1 MWMPSSPHGRIRG
14 RKIMIK
20 IVQDPNNLGFGVAAE
35 RMNAI
40 AEFPQRVK
48 DIRQAYENHQEYALV
63 VSQPV
68 VIQWLKNMSSRY
80 PQGTFIFET
89 VDARGVLAQRW
100 GLEIPASVSNEEI
113 LQAGLL
119 SLDLHPQPGF
129 RFEDTLLAHYYAPI
143 LTSKTFPFTQL
154 SSLLEAVDPQQWKAN
169 LGIPLLAR
177 TFHARLEEW
186 KSKARTSE
194 QRQLVEL
201 FAAAPS
207 ALRLQLMRFRV
218 LQRYP
223 ELGEALLGV
232 TFDLLRTL
240 KLQLEDLKVEES
252 KIPETIL
259 QVTYFLNNAQ
269 PENAEDL
276 AALLD
281 RMSGLLSVEFDT
293 IEKHLRGHPDW
304 ITPELMDQIEGK
316 FSALSRRYARKLAAL
331 RGLIRPPKPEMPDL
345 NWDVDAMLSWAT
357 ESYLPYQAWCNR
369 QEQFDPDLYVIGDHF
384 SEWLMQNWG
393 AIHANSKRMVFNILP
408 NKAVDLKRA
417 GGVNL
422 VLVIDNLGWAFSEML
437 RDLFQE
443 RGYFLAGAEPYL
455 AMLPSETEISKKC
468 LLAGAVGYQ
477 AIDDKT
483 YKGMIEKGWVPYFND
498 KAFRYISDIGSLSAI
513 ETIDAA
519 SYVVNYLAIDKALHK
534 SADEIGMSHQ
544 DHIHHLLEKL
554 VENTISFIEKHG
566 LQENIRIHVVSDHG
580 STRIPATVQNDLDP
594 AFFKTNGFEARSHRY
609 VTVSSERFSGL
620 ADNLKLDCFFLPAN
634 DFMNPEN
641 VLCARRGNRFLP
653 TDKDFYVHG
662 GLLPEEIIVPY
673 LVFEPATIAT
683 QDLTV
688 LLKKNEFRY
697 RMETVELEIGNPNDS
712 AVEQIQVS
720 LLNGN
725 VESEP
730 VRIALLNG
738 KKNMAI
744 QIKARFKVTSILE
757 EQNNLHIRVRFHVHG
772 EQHTFDVQP
781 KIIMKKMVE
790 EKSTSV
796 FDD

>member
-1 MWMPSSPHGRIRG
+1 MIQIIYDSEHLSSHTEEP
-14 RKIMIK
+14 KISK
-20 IVQDPNNLGFGVAAE
+20 ISEYVD
-35 RMNAI
+35 
-40 AEFPQRVK
+40 
-48 DIRQAYENHQEYALV
+48 AYSNILASFHNHQNIRYV
-63 VSQPV
+63 IYIQPV
-68 VIQWLKNMSSRY
+68 FQWFKNMASRY
-80 PQGTFIFET
+80 QQNSFVFET
-89 VDARGVLAQRW
+89 IDARGALTQVW
-100 GLEIPASVSNEEI
+100 GVDIPEYITNEDI
-113 LQAGLL
+113 VQTGLL
-119 SLDLHPQPGF
+119 SSDLRPQPGF
-129 RFEDTLLAHYYAPI
+129 SFEDTLLSHYYAPI
-143 LTSKTFPFTQL
+143 LTSKTFPFTKL
-154 SSLLEAVDPQQWKAN
+154 PSLLETVDPQQWKAN

-177 TFHARLEEW
+177 TLHARFEEW
-186 KSKARTSE
+186 KSKARSSE

-201 FAAAPS
+201 FAADPYC
-207 ALRLQLMRFRV
+207 LKLQLMQFRV
-218 LQRYP
+218 LRSYP
-223 ELGEALLGV
+223 TIGEAVLGEA
-232 TFDLLRTL
+232 FDLFRTL
-240 KLQLEDLKVEES
+240 KLQLDDLNVEES
-252 KIPETIL
+252 EIPETIL
-259 QVTYFLNNAQ
+259 QVTYYLNNQQ
-269 PENAEDL
+269 PQNSDEL
-276 AALLD
+276 FTLLD
-281 RMSGLLSVEFDT
+281 RTSGLLSVEFDT
-293 IEKHLRGHPDW
+293 IEKHLRDHPDW
-304 ITPELMDQIEGK
+304 ITPELMDQIEEK
-316 FSALSRRYARKLAAL
+316 FSGQSRRLARKIATL
-331 RGLIRPPKPEMPDL
+331 RGMIRPPKPETPDL
-345 NWDVDAMLSWAT
+345 NWDVDTMLSWAT
-357 ESYLPYQAWCNR
+357 ESYLPYQSWCNR
-369 QEQFDPDLYVIGDHF
+369 QEQFDSDLYSIGDRF
-384 SEWLMQNWG
+384 SEWLMKSWDN
-393 AIHANSKRMVFNILP
+393 IHANSKRMVFNILP

-417 GGVNL
+417 GVVNL

-483 YKGMIEKGWVPYFND
+483 YKGMLEKGWVPYFKDN
-498 KAFRYISDIGSLSAI
+498 AFRYISDIGSLSAI

-534 SADEIGMSHQ
+534 SADEIGMPHR
-544 DHIHHLLEKL
+544 DHIYHLLGKL
-554 VENTISFIEKHG
+554 VENTISFIEKHD

-580 STRIPATVQNDLDP
+580 STRIPANVQNDLDQ

-609 VTVSSERFSGL
+609 VIVSSERFAGL

-634 DFMNPEN
+634 DFLNPEN

-673 LVFEPATIAT
+673 MVFEPAILST

-712 AVEQIQVS
+712 VVEQIQVS

-744 QIKARFKVTSILE
+744 QIKARFKVTSIPE
-757 EQNNLHIRVRFHVHG
+757 EQNSLHIRVRFNAHG
-772 EQHTFDVQP
+772 EQHTFDVLP
-781 KIIMKKMVE
+781 KITMKKMVE
-790 EKSTSV
+790 EKSTNV

>member
-1 MWMPSSPHGRIRG
+1 
-14 RKIMIK
+14 MIHILYDPEHLASLTEDQ
-20 IVQDPNNLGFGVAAE
+20 IVIN
-35 RMNAI
+35 I
-40 AEFPQRVK
+40 S
-48 DIRQAYENHQEYALV
+48 EYAKAYSSILEMLYNNIDFRLV
-63 VSQPV
+63 VHPQAV
-68 VIQWLKNMSSRY
+68 FQWLKNLSLRY
-80 PQGTFIFET
+80 PRSTFIFESI
-89 VDARGVLAQRW
+89 DARSALSKRW
-100 GLEIPASVSNEEI
+100 GLDIPVNVTNEDI
-113 LQAGLL
+113 VQAELL
-119 SLDLHPQPGF
+119 SLDLQLQPGSS
-129 RFEDTLLAHYYAPI
+129 FEDVLLSHYYAPI
-143 LTSKTFPFTQL
+143 LTSKSFPFTHL
-154 SSLLEAVDPQQWKAN
+154 ISLLDAVNPQQWRVN
-169 LGIPLLAR
+169 LSIPVLSR
-177 TFHARLEEW
+177 TLHSRLEEW
-186 KSKARTSE
+186 KSKTRLSE
-194 QRQLVEL
+194 QRQFVGM
-201 FAAAPS
+201 FASDPYAMK
-207 ALRLQLMRFRV
+207 LQLMRFRV
-218 LQRYP
+218 LRSYP
-223 ELGEALLGV
+223 MIGEAVLGEV
-232 TFDLLRTL
+232 FDVFRTL

-259 QVTYFLNNAQ
+259 QVTYFLNNQQ
-269 PENAEDL
+269 PQNSDDL
-276 AALLD
+276 VTLFD
-281 RMSGLLSVEFDT
+281 RTSGLLAVEFDT
-293 IEKHLRGHPDW
+293 IEKHLRDHPDW
-304 ITPELMDQIEGK
+304 ITPELIDQIEEK
-316 FSALSRRYARKLAAL
+316 FSGQSRRLDRKIATL
-331 RGLIRPPKPEMPDL
+331 RGMIRPLKPKTPDL

-357 ESYLPYQAWCNR
+357 ESYLPYQSWCNR
-369 QEQFDPDLYVIGDHF
+369 QEQFDSDLFTIGDRF
-384 SEWLMQNWG
+384 SEWLMKNWDD
-393 AIHANSKRMVFNILP
+393 IHANSKRMVFNVLP
-408 NKAVDLKRA
+408 NKAVELKRD
-417 GGVNL
+417 GVVNL
-422 VLVIDNLGWAFSEML
+422 VLVIDNLGWTFSEML
-437 RDLFQE
+437 RSMFQE

-483 YKGMIEKGWVPYFND
+483 YKGMIEKGWVPYFKDN
-498 KAFRYISDIGSLSAI
+498 AFRYISDIGSLSAI

-534 SADEIGMSHQ
+534 SADEIGMSHR
-544 DHIHHLLEKL
+544 DHIFHLLEKL

-580 STRIPATVQNDLDP
+580 STRIPANVQNDLDP

-653 TDKDFYVHG
+653 TDKDFYIHG

-673 LVFEPATIAT
+673 LVFEPATIST
-683 QDLTV
+683 QNLTI

-712 AVEQIQVS
+712 TVDQIQVS

-730 VRIALLNG
+730 ARIAILNG

-757 EQNNLHIRVRFHVHG
+757 EQSNLHIRTRYHAHG
-772 EQHTFDVQP
+772 EQHTFDVLP
-781 KIIMKKMVE
+781 KITMKKMVE

-796 FDD
+796 FND

>member
-1 MWMPSSPHGRIRG
+1 MIHIIYDAKLLSSHTEEPKISKISEYVNAYSNILASFHNHRNIRYV
-14 RKIMIK
+14 IYIK
-20 IVQDPNNLGFGVAAE
+20 
-35 RMNAI
+35 
-40 AEFPQRVK
+40 
-48 DIRQAYENHQEYALV
+48 
-63 VSQPV
+63 PV
-68 VIQWLKNMSSRY
+68 FQWLKNMAARY

-89 VDARGVLAQRW
+89 VDARGVLAQCW
-100 GLEIPASVSNEEI
+100 KVEIPASVTNEEI
-113 LQAGLL
+113 IQAGLL
-119 SLDLHPQPGF
+119 SLDQRPQPGF
-129 RFEDTLLAHYYAPI
+129 TFEDTLLSYYYTPM
-143 LTSKTFPFTQL
+143 LTSKTFPFTKL
-154 SSLLEAVDPQQWKAN
+154 PSLLEAVDPQQWKAH
-169 LGIPLLAR
+169 LGNPLLAR
-177 TFHARLEEW
+177 TFHSRLEEW
-186 KSKARTSE
+186 KSKARSSE

-201 FAAAPS
+201 FAADPS

-223 ELGEALLGV
+223 ELGEALLGD

-240 KLQLEDLKVEES
+240 KLQLEDLKIEES

-269 PENAEDL
+269 PKNAEDL

-281 RMSGLLSVEFDT
+281 RMSGLLSVEFET
-293 IEKHLRGHPDW
+293 IEKHLRDHLDW

-316 FSALSRRYARKLAAL
+316 FSALSRRYAQRIATL
-331 RGLIRPPKPEMPDL
+331 RGLIRPPKPEIPDL

-369 QEQFDPDLYVIGDHF
+369 QEQFDPDLYAIGDRF
-384 SEWLMQNWG
+384 SEWLMQNWD

-408 NKAVDLKRA
+408 NKTVDLKRA
-417 GGVNL
+417 GVVNL

-437 RDLFQE
+437 RDLFQD

-498 KAFRYISDIGSLSAI
+498 NAFRYISDIGSLSAI

-519 SYVVNYLAIDKALHK
+519 TYVVNYLAVDKALHQ
-534 SADEIGMSHQ
+534 SADEIGMSHR

-554 VENTISFIEKHG
+554 VENSLAFIEKHG
-566 LQENIRIHVVSDHG
+566 LQESIRIHVVSDHG
-580 STRIPATVQNDLDP
+580 STRIPAAVQNDLDP

-609 VTVSSERFSGL
+609 VTVSSERFTGL

-634 DFMNPEN
+634 DFLNPEN

-662 GLLPEEIIVPY
+662 GLLPEEIVVPY
-673 LVFEPATIAT
+673 MVFEPATVSA

-688 LLKKNEFRY
+688 LLKKSEFRY

-730 VRIALLNG
+730 VRVALLNG
-738 KKNMAI
+738 KKNMVI
-744 QIKARFKVTSILE
+744 QIKARFKVTNIPE
-757 EQNNLHIRVRFHVHG
+757 EQNNLHIRVRFHAHG
-772 EQHTFDVQP
+772 EQHTFDVLP
-781 KIIMKKMVE
+781 KINMKKMVE

>member
-1 MWMPSSPHGRIRG
+1 MIHIIYDAKLLSSHTEEPKISKISEYVNAYSNILASFHNHRNIRYV
-14 RKIMIK
+14 IYIK
-20 IVQDPNNLGFGVAAE
+20 
-35 RMNAI
+35 
-40 AEFPQRVK
+40 
-48 DIRQAYENHQEYALV
+48 
-63 VSQPV
+63 PV
-68 VIQWLKNMSSRY
+68 FQWLKNMAARY

-89 VDARGVLAQRW
+89 VDARGVLAQCW
-100 GLEIPASVSNEEI
+100 KVEIPASVTNEEI
-113 LQAGLL
+113 IQAGLL
-119 SLDLHPQPGF
+119 SLDQRPQPGF
-129 RFEDTLLAHYYAPI
+129 TFEDTLLSYYYTPM
-143 LTSKTFPFTQL
+143 LTSKTFPFTKL
-154 SSLLEAVDPQQWKAN
+154 PSLLETVDPQQWKAN
-169 LGIPLLAR
+169 LGNPLLAR
-177 TFHARLEEW
+177 TFHSCLEEW
-186 KSKARTSE
+186 KSKARSSE

-201 FAAAPS
+201 FAADPS

-218 LQRYP
+218 LHNYP
-223 ELGEALLGV
+223 TIGEALLGDA
-232 TFDLLRTL
+232 FDLFRTL
-240 KLQLEDLKVEES
+240 KLQLEDLKIEES

-281 RMSGLLSVEFDT
+281 RMSGLLSVEFET
-293 IEKHLRGHPDW
+293 IEKHLRDHPDW
-304 ITPELMDQIEGK
+304 ITPELLDQIQGK
-316 FSALSRRYARKLAAL
+316 FSALSRRYAQRIATL
-331 RGLIRPPKPEMPDL
+331 RGLIRPPKPEIPDL

-369 QEQFDPDLYVIGDHF
+369 QEQFDPDLYAIGDRF
-384 SEWLMQNWG
+384 SEWLMQNWD

-408 NKAVDLKRA
+408 NKTVDLKRA
-417 GGVNL
+417 GVVNL

-437 RDLFQE
+437 RDLFQD

-498 KAFRYISDIGSLSAI
+498 NAFRYISDIGSLSAI

-519 SYVVNYLAIDKALHK
+519 TYVVNYLAVDKALHQ
-534 SADEIGMSHQ
+534 SADEIGMSHR

-554 VENTISFIEKHG
+554 VENSLAFIEKHG
-566 LQENIRIHVVSDHG
+566 LQESIRIHVVSDHG
-580 STRIPATVQNDLDP
+580 STRIPAAVQNDLDP

-609 VTVSSERFSGL
+609 VTVSSERFTGL

-634 DFMNPEN
+634 DFLNPEN

-662 GLLPEEIIVPY
+662 GLLPEEIVVPY
-673 LVFEPATIAT
+673 MVFEPATVSA

-688 LLKKNEFRY
+688 LLKKSEFRY

-730 VRIALLNG
+730 VRVALLNG
-738 KKNMAI
+738 KKNMVI
-744 QIKARFKVTSILE
+744 QIKARFKVTNIPE
-757 EQNNLHIRVRFHVHG
+757 EQNNLHIRVRFHAHG
-772 EQHTFDVQP
+772 EQHTFDVLP
-781 KIIMKKMVE
+781 KINMKKMVE

>member
-1 MWMPSSPHGRIRG
+1 
-14 RKIMIK
+14 MIK

-35 RMNAI
+35 RMNSI

-48 DIRQAYENHQEYALV
+48 DIQQAYENHQEYALV

-68 VIQWLKNMSSRY
+68 VIQWLKNMATRY
-80 PQGTFIFET
+80 PQGTFVFDT

-100 GLEIPASVSNEEI
+100 ELEIPASVTNEEI
-113 LQAGLL
+113 IQVGLL
-119 SLDLHPQPGF
+119 SLDIHPQPGF
-129 RFEDTLLAHYYAPI
+129 TFEDTLLANYYGPI
-143 LTSKTFPFTQL
+143 LTSKTFPFTKL
-154 SSLLEAVDPQQWKAN
+154 PSLLETVDPQKWKAN
-169 LGIPLLAR
+169 LGFPLLAR
-177 TFHARLEEW
+177 TFHSRLEDW
-186 KSKARTSE
+186 KSKARSSE

-201 FAAAPS
+201 FAADPY
-207 ALRLQLMRFRV
+207 ALKLHLMRFRV
-218 LQRYP
+218 LHSYP
-223 ELGEALLGV
+223 MIGEAVLGEA
-232 TFDLLRTL
+232 FDVFRTL
-240 KLQLEDLKVEES
+240 KLQLDDLKIEES

-259 QVTYFLNNAQ
+259 QVTYFLNNQ
-269 PENAEDL
+269 HPNNSDDL
-276 AALLD
+276 VTLLD
-281 RMSGLLSVEFDT
+281 RTSGLLSVEFD
-293 IEKHLRGHPDW
+293 IVEKHLRDHPEW
-304 ITPELMDQIEGK
+304 ITTELMGQIEEK
-316 FSALSRRYARKLAAL
+316 FSGLTRQLARKIATL
-331 RGLIRPPKPEMPDL
+331 RGLIRPPKPETPDL
-345 NWDVDAMLSWAT
+345 NWDVDTMLSWAI

-369 QEQFDPDLYVIGDHF
+369 QELFDPDLYVIGDHF
-384 SEWLMQNWG
+384 SEWLIKRWDN
-393 AIHANSKRMVFNILP
+393 IHANSKRMVFNILP
-408 NKAVDLKRA
+408 NKAVDLKRD
-417 GGVNL
+417 GVVNL
-422 VLVIDNLGWAFSEML
+422 VLVIDNLGWTFSEML
-437 RDLFQE
+437 RDMFQE

-468 LLAGAVGYQ
+468 LLAGAVGFQ

-483 YKGMIEKGWVPYFND
+483 YKGMIEKGWVPYFKDN
-498 KAFRYISDIGSLSAI
+498 AFRYISDIGSLSAI

-534 SADEIGMSHQ
+534 SADEIGMSHR
-544 DHIHHLLEKL
+544 DHIYHLLEKL

-580 STRIPATVQNDLDP
+580 STRIPANVQNDLDP

-641 VLCARRGNRFLP
+641 VLCARRGNRFLA

-673 LVFEPATIAT
+673 LVFEPATILT

-730 VRIALLNG
+730 ARIAILNG
-738 KKNMAI
+738 KKNMVI
-744 QIKARFKVTSILE
+744 QLKARFKVTSIVE
-757 EQNNLHIRVRFHVHG
+757 EQSSLHIRIRYHAHG
-772 EQHTFDVQP
+772 EQLSFDVLP
-781 KIIMKKMVE
+781 KITMKKMVE

>member
-1 MWMPSSPHGRIRG
+1 MYRIIYDQNRYINDKG
-14 RKIMIK
+14 FRKINSYPLYLEFYKSIIESFMEIK
-20 IVQDPNNLGFGVAAE
+20 HESIIV
-35 RMNAI
+35 
-40 AEFPQRVK
+40 
-48 DIRQAYENHQEYALV
+48 EN
-63 VSQPV
+63 S
-68 VIQWLKNMSSRY
+68 VIYQWLKNLSSRY
-80 PQGTFIFET
+80 PSGTFVFET
-89 VDARGVLAQRW
+89 LDVCKALAQRW
-100 GLEIPASVSNEEI
+100 GVAIPSTVSNEDI
-113 LQAGLL
+113 LQAKLL
-119 SLDLHPQPGF
+119 VIDVHPQPGYN
-129 RFEDTLLAHYYAPI
+129 FEDILLTHYYSPI
-143 LTSKTFPFTQL
+143 FTTKTFPFTQL
-154 SSLLEAVDPQQWKAN
+154 TSLLEVVDPQKWIAN
-169 LGIPLLAR
+169 LSIPLLTR
-177 TFHARLEEW
+177 TLHSRLEEW
-186 KSKARTSE
+186 KGKARSSE

-201 FAAAPS
+201 FAADPA
-207 ALRLQLMRFRV
+207 ALKLQLMRFRV

-223 ELGEALLGV
+223 ELGEALLGES
-232 TFDLLRTL
+232 FDLFRTL
-240 KLQLEDLKVEES
+240 KLQLEDLKIEES
-252 KIPETIL
+252 RIQETIF

-269 PENAEDL
+269 PKNAEDL
-276 AALLD
+276 TALLD
-281 RMSGLLSVEFDT
+281 RMSGLLSVEFET
-293 IEKHLRGHPDW
+293 IEKHLRDHPDW
-304 ITPELMDQIEGK
+304 ITPELIEQTEDK
-316 FSALSRRYARKLAAL
+316 FSGQSRWFARKIATL
-331 RGLIRPPKPEMPDL
+331 RGLIRPPKPETPDL
-345 NWDVDAMLSWAT
+345 NWNVDAMLSWAT

-369 QEQFDPDLYVIGDHF
+369 QEQFDPDLYAIGDRF
-384 SEWLMQNWG
+384 SEWLMKDWDN
-393 AIHANSKRMVFNILP
+393 IHANSKRMVFNVLP
-408 NKAVDLKRA
+408 NKAVDLKRS
-417 GGVNL
+417 GVVNL

-498 KAFRYISDIGSLSAI
+498 NAFRYISDIGSLSAI
-513 ETIDAA
+513 ETIEAA
-519 SYVVNYLAIDKALHK
+519 TYVVNYLAVDKALHK
-534 SADEIGMSHQ
+534 SADEIGMPHR

-580 STRIPATVQNDLDP
+580 STRIPASVQNDLDP

-609 VTVSSERFSGL
+609 VTVSSERFTGL

-641 VLCARRGNRFLP
+641 ILCAKRGNRFIP

-673 LVFEPATIAT
+673 LVFEPATVST

-688 LLKKNEFRY
+688 LLKKNQYRY
-697 RMETVELEIGNPNDS
+697 RMETIELEIGNPNDS
-712 AVEQIQVS
+712 AVEQVQVS
-720 LLNGN
+720 LMNGN
-725 VESEP
+725 VESDS

-738 KKNMAI
+738 KKNMAV

-757 EQNNLHIRVRFHVHG
+757 EQNNLHIRVRFHAHG

-781 KIIMKKMVE
+781 KIIMKKMIE
-790 EKSTSV
+790 EKSTNV

>member
-1 MWMPSSPHGRIRG
+1 MIRIINDLDRLISYKANIIKKIQDYVKAFQEIDSSFQNKKSIT
-14 RKIMIK
+14 
-20 IVQDPNNLGFGVAAE
+20 
-35 RMNAI
+35 
-40 AEFPQRVK
+40 
-48 DIRQAYENHQEYALV
+48 LV
-63 VSQPV
+63 ISNPTI
-68 VIQWLKNMSSRY
+68 IQWITNMSRRY
-80 PQGTFIFET
+80 PQGTFTFET
-89 VDARGVLAQRW
+89 VDARGILAQQW
-100 GLEIPASVSNEEI
+100 SIDIPTSVTNEDI
-113 LQAGLL
+113 VQTGLL
-119 SLDLHPQPGF
+119 SSEFRPQPGF
-129 RFEDTLLAHYYAPI
+129 NFDDTVLAHYYTPI

-154 SSLLEAVDPQQWKAN
+154 TSLLDAVDPQKWKAN
-169 LGIPLLAR
+169 LSIPMLVR
-177 TFHARLEEW
+177 TLHSRLEEW
-186 KSKARTSE
+186 KTKARSSE
-194 QRQLVEL
+194 QRQLVEM
-201 FAAAPS
+201 FAADPYG
-207 ALRLQLMRFRV
+207 LKLQLMQFRV
-218 LQRYP
+218 LRSYP
-223 ELGEALLGV
+223 TIGETVLGES
-232 TFDLLRTL
+232 FDVFRTL

-259 QVTYFLNNAQ
+259 QVTYFLNNQQ
-269 PENAEDL
+269 PQNSGDL
-276 AALLD
+276 VTLLD
-281 RMSGLLSVEFDT
+281 RTSGLLSVEFES
-293 IEKHLRGHPDW
+293 IKKHLRDHPDW
-304 ITPELMDQIEGK
+304 ITPELVEQIEDK
-316 FSALSRRYARKLAAL
+316 FSNQSRRHARKIAAL
-331 RGLIRPPKPEMPDL
+331 RGLIRPPKPGYPEL
-345 NWDVDAMLSWAT
+345 EWDVDTMLSWT
-357 ESYLPYQAWCNR
+357 TKSYLPYQSWCNR
-369 QEQFDPDLYVIGDHF
+369 QEQFDPDLFTIGDRF
-384 SEWLMQNWG
+384 SEWLMKNWDN
-393 AIHANSKRMVFNILP
+393 IHANSKRMVFNILP

-417 GGVNL
+417 GVVNL

-437 RDLFQE
+437 RDMFQE

-455 AMLPSETEISKKC
+455 AMIPSETEISKKC

-498 KAFRYISDIGSLSAI
+498 NAFRYISDIGSLSAI

-519 SYVVNYLAIDKALHK
+519 TYVVNYLAVDKALHK
-534 SADEIGMSHQ
+534 SADEIGMSHR
-544 DHIHHLLEKL
+544 DHIYHLLEKL

-580 STRIPATVQNDLDP
+580 STRIPAFVQNDLDP

-634 DFMNPEN
+634 DFMNPDN
-641 VLCARRGNRFLP
+641 VLCARRGNRFLS

-673 LVFEPATIAT
+673 LVFEPAIVST

-688 LLKKNEFRY
+688 LLKKNQYRY
-697 RMETVELEIGNPNDS
+697 RMETIELEIGNPNDS
-712 AVEQIQVS
+712 AVEQVQVS

-738 KKNMAI
+738 KKNMAV

-757 EQNNLHIRVRFHVHG
+757 EQNSLRIRVRFHAHG

-781 KIIMKKMVE
+781 KIIMKKMIE
-790 EKSTSV
+790 EKNTSI

>member
-1 MWMPSSPHGRIRG
+1 
-14 RKIMIK
+14 MIK
-20 IVQDPNNLGFGVAAE
+20 IIADPNNLGFGIRLE
-35 RMNAI
+35 RMDSM
-40 AEFPQRVK
+40 AEYPLRVK
-48 DIRQAYENHQEYALV
+48 DIQQAYENHQEYALIIT
-63 VSQPV
+63 QPV
-68 VIQWLKNMSSRY
+68 VIQWLKNMAARY
-80 PQGTFIFET
+80 PQGVFHFET
-89 VDARGVLAQRW
+89 IDARTALAQRW
-100 GLEIPASVSNEEI
+100 GMDIPTNLTNEDI
-113 LQAGLL
+113 LQSGLL
-119 SLDLHPQPGF
+119 SSDVRPQPGF
-129 RFEDTLLAHYYAPI
+129 GFEDTLLSHYYTPI

-154 SSLLEAVDPQQWKAN
+154 PSLLGTVDPQRWKAN
-169 LGIPLLAR
+169 LAIPLLAR
-177 TFHARLEEW
+177 TLHTRLEEW
-186 KSKARTSE
+186 KSKARSSE

-201 FAAAPS
+201 FATDPY
-207 ALRLQLMRFRV
+207 ALILQLIRFRV
-218 LQRYP
+218 LRSYP
-223 ELGEALLGV
+223 TIGEAVLGEA
-232 TFDLLRTL
+232 FDVFRIL
-240 KLQLEDLKVEES
+240 KLQLDDLKFEES

-259 QVTYFLNNAQ
+259 QVTYFLNNQQ
-269 PENAEDL
+269 PQNSDDL
-276 AALLD
+276 VTLLD
-281 RMSGLLSVEFDT
+281 RTSGMLSVEFEI
-293 IEKHLRGHPDW
+293 IEKHLRDHSDW
-304 ITPELMDQIEGK
+304 ITPELMDQIEEK
-316 FSALSRRYARKLAAL
+316 FSGQSRQLARKIATL
-331 RGLIRPPKPEMPDL
+331 RGLIRPPKPETPDL
-345 NWDVDAMLSWAT
+345 SWNVDTMLSWAT

-369 QEQFDPDLYVIGDHF
+369 QEQFDSDLFAIGDRF
-384 SEWLMQNWG
+384 SEWLMKNWDD
-393 AIHANSKRMVFNILP
+393 IHANSKRMVFNILP
-408 NKAVDLKRA
+408 NKAVDLKRD
-417 GGVNL
+417 GIVNL
-422 VLVIDNLGWAFSEML
+422 VLVIDNLGWTFSEML
-437 RDLFQE
+437 RDMFQE

-483 YKGMIEKGWVPYFND
+483 YKGMIEKGWVPYFKDN
-498 KAFRYISDIGSLSAI
+498 AFRYISDIGSLSAI

-534 SADEIGMSHQ
+534 SADEIGMSHR
-544 DHIHHLLEKL
+544 DHIYHLLEKL
-554 VENTISFIEKHG
+554 VENTIFFIEKHG

-580 STRIPATVQNDLDP
+580 STRIPASVQNDLDP

-620 ADNLKLDCFFLPAN
+620 ADNLRLDCFFLPAN

-712 AVEQIQVS
+712 AVDQIQVS

-730 VRIALLNG
+730 IRIALLNG

-744 QIKARFKVTSILE
+744 QIKTRFKVTSILE
-757 EQNNLHIRVRFHVHG
+757 EQSNLHIRIRYHAHG
-772 EQHTFDVQP
+772 EQHTFDVLP
-781 KIIMKKMVE
+781 KITMKKMVE

>member
-1 MWMPSSPHGRIRG
+1 M
-14 RKIMIK
+14 
-20 IVQDPNNLGFGVAAE
+20 
-35 RMNAI
+35 
-40 AEFPQRVK
+40 
-48 DIRQAYENHQEYALV
+48 
-63 VSQPV
+63 
-68 VIQWLKNMSSRY
+68 QWLKNMASRF
-80 PQGTFIFET
+80 PQGIFVFET
-89 VDARGVLAQRW
+89 IDARDALSQRW
-100 GLEIPASVSNEEI
+100 DIAIPAYTTNEEI
-113 LQAGLL
+113 LQTGLL
-119 SLDLHPQPGF
+119 ESDLRPQPGF
-129 RFEDTLLAHYYAPI
+129 SFEDILLSHYYTPI

-177 TFHARLEEW
+177 TLHSRLEEW
-186 KSKARTSE
+186 KSKARSSE
-194 QRQLVEL
+194 QRQLVEM
-201 FAAAPS
+201 FAADPY
-207 ALRLQLMRFRV
+207 ALKLQLMQFRV
-218 LQRYP
+218 LRSYP
-223 ELGEALLGV
+223 TIGKAVLGEA
-232 TFDLLRTL
+232 FDVFRTL
-240 KLQLEDLKVEES
+240 KLQLEDLFVEES

-259 QVTYFLNNAQ
+259 QVTYFLNNQQ
-269 PENAEDL
+269 PQNSDDL
-276 AALLD
+276 VALLD
-281 RMSGLLSVEFDT
+281 RTSGLLTVEFDT
-293 IEKHLRGHPDW
+293 IEKHLRDHPDW
-304 ITPELMDQIEGK
+304 ITAELMDQIEEK
-316 FSALSRRYARKLAAL
+316 FSAQPRRLTLKIATL
-331 RGLIRPPKPEMPDL
+331 RGLIRPPKPKTPDL
-345 NWDVDAMLSWAT
+345 YWDVDAMLSWAT
-357 ESYLPYQAWCNR
+357 ESYLPYQSWCNR
-369 QEQFDPDLYVIGDHF
+369 QEQFDPDLYAIGDRF
-384 SEWLMQNWG
+384 SEWLMKNWDN
-393 AIHANSKRMVFNILP
+393 IHANSKRMVFNILP
-408 NKAVDLKRA
+408 NKAVDLKRD
-417 GGVNL
+417 GVVNL

-483 YKGMIEKGWVPYFND
+483 YKGMIEKGWVPYFKDN
-498 KAFRYISDIGSLSAI
+498 AFRYISDIGSLSAI

-519 SYVVNYLAIDKALHK
+519 TYVVNYLAVDKALHK
-534 SADEIGMSHQ
+534 SADEIGMSHR
-544 DHIHHLLEKL
+544 DHIYHLLEKL
-554 VENTISFIEKHG
+554 VENTISFIEKHD
-566 LQENIRIHVVSDHG
+566 LQENIHIHVVSDHG
-580 STRIPATVQNDLDP
+580 STRIPANVQNDLDQ

-634 DFMNPEN
+634 DFLNPEN

-653 TDKDFYVHG
+653 TDEDFYVHG

-673 LVFEPATIAT
+673 MVFEPSTIPT

-688 LLKKNEFRY
+688 LLTKNEFRY

-744 QIKARFKVTSILE
+744 QIKARFKVTSIPE
-757 EQNNLHIRVRFHVHG
+757 EQNSLHIRVRFNAHG
-772 EQHTFDVQP
+772 EQHTFDVLP
-781 KIIMKKMVE
+781 KISIKKMVE
-790 EKSTSV
+790 EKSTNV

>member
-1 MWMPSSPHGRIRG
+1 MIQVIFDPGKLSLVAGKQSIGISEYVLIYS
-14 RKIMIK
+14 KILKSI
-20 IVQDPNNLGFGVAAE
+20 QDKSDFTIITHHQVVFQWITNLS
-35 RMNAI
+35 
-40 AEFPQRVK
+40 
-48 DIRQAYENHQEYALV
+48 H
-63 VSQPV
+63 
-68 VIQWLKNMSSRY
+68 RY
-80 PQGTFIFET
+80 QQGSFIFT
-89 VDARGVLAQRW
+89 IIDARGVLAQQW
-100 GLEIPASVSNEEI
+100 NVDVPSYVTNDDID
-113 LQAGLL
+113 QTGLL
-119 SLDLHPQPGF
+119 SSDLRPQPGLT
-129 RFEDTLLAHYYAPI
+129 FEDTLLGHFYAPI
-143 LTSKTFPFTQL
+143 LASKTFPFTQI
-154 SSLLEAVDPQQWKAN
+154 SSLLEAVNPQQWKAN

-177 TFHARLEEW
+177 TLHARLEEW
-186 KSKARTSE
+186 KSKARSSE
-194 QRQLVEL
+194 QSQLVDL
-201 FAAAPS
+201 FAADPT
-207 ALRLQLMRFRV
+207 ALKLQLMRFRV
-218 LQRYP
+218 LRSYP
-223 ELGEALLGV
+223 ELGEAMLGEV
-232 TFDLLRTL
+232 FDVFRTL

-259 QVTYFLNNAQ
+259 QVTYYLNNQQ
-269 PENAEDL
+269 PKNSDDL
-276 AALLD
+276 VTLLD
-281 RMSGLLSVEFDT
+281 RTSGLLSVEFDT
-293 IEKHLRGHPDW
+293 IEKHLRDHPDW
-304 ITPELMDQIEGK
+304 ITPEFIDQIEEK
-316 FSALSRRYARKLAAL
+316 FSGLSRRLNRKIATL
-331 RGLIRPPKPEMPDL
+331 RGLIRPPKPETPDL
-345 NWDVDAMLSWAT
+345 NWDVNTMLSWAT

-369 QEQFDPDLYVIGDHF
+369 QEQFDSDLFTIGDRF
-384 SEWLMQNWG
+384 SEWLMKNWDD
-393 AIHANSKRMVFNILP
+393 IHANSKRMVFNVLP
-408 NKAVDLKRA
+408 NKAVELKRN
-417 GGVNL
+417 GVVNL
-422 VLVIDNLGWAFSEML
+422 VLVIDNLGWTFSEML
-437 RDLFQE
+437 RGMFQE

-483 YKGMIEKGWVPYFND
+483 YKGMIEKGWVPYFKDN
-498 KAFRYISDIGSLSAI
+498 AFRYISDIGSLGAI

-534 SADEIGMSHQ
+534 SADEIGMSHR
-544 DHIHHLLEKL
+544 DHIYHLLEKL

-594 AFFKTNGFEARSHRY
+594 SFFKTNGFEARSHRY

-653 TDKDFYVHG
+653 TDKDFYIHG

-673 LVFEPATIAT
+673 LVFEPATIAI

-712 AVEQIQVS
+712 AVDQIQVS

-725 VESEP
+725 VESELI
-730 VRIALLNG
+730 RIALLNG

-757 EQNNLHIRVRFHVHG
+757 EQSNLHIRIRYYAHG
-772 EQHTFDVQP
+772 EQHTFDVRP
-781 KIIMKKMVE
+781 KITMKKMIE

>member
-1 MWMPSSPHGRIRG
+1 MTRIIHDPDHLIADKAGVIKNIQDYVRAFQAIESSY
-14 RKIMIK
+14 
-20 IVQDPNNLGFGVAAE
+20 QDKKSITLIIINPTV
-35 RMNAI
+35 M
-40 AEFPQRVK
+40 
-48 DIRQAYENHQEYALV
+48 
-63 VSQPV
+63 
-68 VIQWLKNMSSRY
+68 QWIINMSKRY
-80 PQGTFIFET
+80 PQDSFTFET
-89 VDARGVLAQRW
+89 VNARGVLANQW
-100 GLEIPASVSNEEI
+100 GVEIPSSVTNEDI
-113 LQAGLL
+113 VQMGLL
-119 SLDLHPQPGF
+119 SSDLRPQPDF
-129 RFEDTLLAHYYAPI
+129 TFEDTLLVNYYAPF
-143 LTSKTFPFTQL
+143 LTSKTFPFTKL
-154 SSLLEAVDPQQWKAN
+154 PSLLETVDPQKWKAN

-177 TFHARLEEW
+177 TLHSRLEEW
-186 KSKARTSE
+186 KSKARSSE
-194 QRQLVEL
+194 QRQIVDM
-201 FAAAPS
+201 FAADPY
-207 ALRLQLMRFRV
+207 ALKLQLVRFRV
-218 LQRYP
+218 LRSYP
-223 ELGEALLGV
+223 TIGEAVLGE
-232 TFDLLRTL
+232 TFDVFRML

-259 QVTYFLNNAQ
+259 QVTYYLNNQQ
-269 PENAEDL
+269 PKDSDEL
-276 AALLD
+276 FTLLD
-281 RMSGLLSVEFDT
+281 LMSGLLSVEFET
-293 IEKHLRGHPDW
+293 IEKHLRDHPDW
-304 ITPELMDQIEGK
+304 ITPELMDQIEEK
-316 FSALSRRYARKLAAL
+316 FSGQSRRLARKIATL
-331 RGLIRPPKPEMPDL
+331 RGMIRPLKPETPDL
-345 NWDVDAMLSWAT
+345 SWNVDTMLSWAT

-369 QEQFDPDLYVIGDHF
+369 QEQFDSDLFTIGDHF
-384 SEWLMQNWG
+384 SEWLMKNWDD
-393 AIHANSKRMVFNILP
+393 IHANSKRMVFNILP
-408 NKAVDLKRA
+408 NKAVDLKRD
-417 GGVNL
+417 GVVNL
-422 VLVIDNLGWAFSEML
+422 VLVIDNLGWTFSEML
-437 RDLFQE
+437 RGMFQE

-483 YKGMIEKGWVPYFND
+483 YKGMIEKGWVPYFKDN
-498 KAFRYISDIGSLSAI
+498 AFRYISDIGSLSAI

-534 SADEIGMSHQ
+534 SADEIGMSHR
-544 DHIHHLLEKL
+544 DHIYHLLEKL
-554 VENTISFIEKHG
+554 VENTIFFIEKHG

-580 STRIPATVQNDLDP
+580 STRIPASVQNDLDP

-620 ADNLKLDCFFLPAN
+620 ADNLRLDCFFLPAN

-712 AVEQIQVS
+712 AVDQIQVS

-730 VRIALLNG
+730 IRIALLNG

-757 EQNNLHIRVRFHVHG
+757 EQSNLHIRIRYHAHG
-772 EQHTFDVQP
+772 EQRTFDVLP
-781 KIIMKKMVE
+781 KITMKKMVE